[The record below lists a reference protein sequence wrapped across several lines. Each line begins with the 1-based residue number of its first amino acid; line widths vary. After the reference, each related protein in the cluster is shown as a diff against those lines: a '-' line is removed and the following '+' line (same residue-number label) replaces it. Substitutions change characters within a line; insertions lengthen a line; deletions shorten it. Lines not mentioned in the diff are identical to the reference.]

1 MSGEQKENWSDGEFV
16 LEKVTKNGLVL
27 RSASEDLKNN
37 KEIVLAAVRENG
49 IALKDASERLK
60 DDKEVVLAA
69 VGQNGRALKNA
80 SDRLTGDIYVVLAAM
95 MQYPDAFVYSDVS
108 NSEAKPI
115 LDSIR
120 ELCELVKDVKIYYIV
135 SKSEVEPTLDSTEE
149 HKEGDLKKKADRQKA
164 DLRVFSNTTTND
176 VVKEYLKIMKN
187 LKNNPKISSKSKT
200 NEEIIDNKI
209 ILTLIG
215 IEEDTIYLWSENI
228 QKYKKFEE
236 EEKGKGNKL
245 YFKLRF

>member
-1 MSGEQKENWSDGEFV
+1 MNGEEKTDWTDKESV
-16 LEKVTKNGLVL
+16 KAAVTKNGLDL
-27 RSASEDLKNN
+27 KKASEDLK
-37 KEIVLAAVRENG
+37 EDPDIVLAAVRQNG
-49 IALKDASERLK
+49 LALKDASERLT

-80 SDRLTGDIYVVLAAM
+80 SERLTDDIYVVLAAM
-95 MQYPDAFVYSDVS
+95 MQYPDAIVYSGVK
-108 NSEAKPI
+108 NSKAKPI

-120 ELCELVKDVKIYYIV
+120 KLRKLVKYM
-135 SKSEVEPTLDSTEE
+135 KSEVEPTLDSTGE

-164 DLRVFSNTTTND
+164 ALRVFPNTARND
-176 VVKEYLKIMKN
+176 VIKEYLKIMKN
-187 LKNNPKISSKSKT
+187 LKKISSKSKT

-228 QKYKKFEE
+228 QIYKKFEG

-245 YFKLRF
+245 YFKLRL